1 MVTELEEEV
10 GVRRYTYLFDS
21 WFAHDSRLIKHVE
34 SDGKDWIGPLQSN
47 RQVTYANKEM
57 RVDALEERE
66 IDEETYKIWT
76 KTLPVSKLG
85 EVRLVIAEKVTD
97 EDEKNPVR
105 YLATSKI
112 DAPSAHIIRNNSYR
126 WRIKMFFEDS
136 KQELGLVLGDCEVR
150 DSDGASRHWHLQML
164 TYSLLRI
171 GSESSVSERLV
182 SKASSLR
189 AQLEDGLKEAIYNMF
204 SWVRDQP
211 DRGFD
216 GLMEEIDHLFLHSE
230 GSL

>member
-1 MVTELEEEV
+1 
-10 GVRRYTYLFDS
+10 
-21 WFAHDSRLIKHVE
+21 
-34 SDGKDWIGPLQSN
+34 
-47 RQVTYANKEM
+47 
-57 RVDALEERE
+57 
-66 IDEETYKIWT
+66 
-76 KTLPVSKLG
+76 
-85 EVRLVIAEKVTD
+85 VIAEKEAD
-97 EDEKNPVR
+97 ENKDNPSN
-105 YLATSKI
+105 YFATNKI
-112 DAPSAHIIRNNSYR
+112 DVSSAHVIRSYLKR
-126 WRIKMFFEDS
+126 WRIETFFEDS